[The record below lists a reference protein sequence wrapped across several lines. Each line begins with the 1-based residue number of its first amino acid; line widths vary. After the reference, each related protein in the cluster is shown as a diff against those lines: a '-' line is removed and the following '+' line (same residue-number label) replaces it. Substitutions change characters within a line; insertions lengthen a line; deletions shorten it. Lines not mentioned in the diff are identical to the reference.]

1 MDNNSI
7 IPLKDAVEAIKTAIM
22 QGQYEA
28 LKDVNRVQLAVYYA
42 IGKYLSANNKRFAY
56 GAKTME
62 KICEQLHREMPGLR
76 GFSTSNLYEM
86 RKFYEAW
93 KVLDSN
99 FPDASGK
106 STNAIEEDNNTNSP
120 DVTGKLQQSQGLIDI
135 YHSINISNMVDFPID
150 EFLVVPFSHHSRIL
164 TSCKN
169 IEARY
174 YYIRRTAQEKLSV
187 NALEKLIKQQAFEHK
202 EQIPNNFLQTMSN
215 SSMARKAV
223 MMFKDSYALPFINT
237 EEIGERDKQD
247 IDERVVEQQIVHNI
261 KNFIMTFGNDFSFVG
276 NQYHLEIYGEE
287 FFPDLIFF
295 NRELNALVVV
305 ELKIGDFKPS
315 YLGQLTTYLKILDT
329 KVRKAHENPSIGIVL
344 CKSANKEFVEFV
356 IQEFDRPMGVA
367 TYKTAKDMPDRLRKA
382 LPDEKELKK
391 LLEGDNDKE

>member
-42 IGKYLSANNKRFAY
+42 IGKYLSTNTRRLAY
-56 GAKTME
+56 GSGAIKA
-62 KICEQLHREMPGLR
+62 ISDQLLKEMPGLR
-76 GFSTSNLYEM
+76 GFSASSLKNM
-86 RKFYEAW
+86 RRFYEEW
-93 KVLDSN
+93 KFLGENNSTIKES
-99 FPDASGK
+99 PIAIGESEETK
-106 STNAIEEDNNTNSP
+106 SPIVIGDLQKANN
-120 DVTGKLQQSQGLIDI
+120 VIDI
-135 YHSINISNMVDFPID
+135 YHSIQIPNITEFPVEDF
-150 EFLVVPFSHHSRIL
+150 FKVPFTHHIRL
-164 TSCKN
+164 
-169 IEARY
+169 IEKTRDFNARY
-174 YYIRRTAQEKLSV
+174 YYIHRIVEEKLTV
-187 NALEKLIKQQAFEHK
+187 DTLEKLIKQQAFEHK